1 MSLDIT
7 RLWCVKLLILF
18 CCLFFV
24 CVFCAFCLFFFATIW
39 WRIKLYIET
48 YTPCS
53 YLVDEMRSKLSS
65 YCHSSAIE
73 LIPHCITL
81 ASVHSIDIRWLTVTT
96 KPATAALT
104 HWGSV
109 ENKEG
114 QNKSN
119 LCSKDAVLITWRMS
133 TWAWEIICFDRV
145 RILYTS
151 LFVQK
156 EQQAR
161 KQTIKKQQQTNINK
175 ADRHILARLRPP
187 YIISP
192 DMLLT
197 SPYRRKCS
205 LYFFQVI
212 DIVDL
217 TPISRENIL
226 LANFCFLRK

>member
-96 KPATAALT
+96 NHATAALT

-133 TWAWEIICFDRV
+133 TWAWETICFDRV
-145 RILYTS
+145 RTLYNTS
-151 LFVQK
+151 LFAQK

-161 KQTIKKQQQTNINK
+161 KKTIKKQQQTNINK
-175 ADRHILARLRPP
+175 ADRHLHILARLRPW
-187 YIISP
+187 YHITWHAS
-192 DMLLT
+192 
-197 SPYRRKCS
+197 
-205 LYFFQVI
+205 
-212 DIVDL
+212 
-217 TPISRENIL
+217 
-226 LANFCFLRK
+226 